1 VTTLKTLTPLT
12 TLSTSARGTA
22 TADEIWSRY
31 ADVRR
36 WSQWAPQI
44 RRVDA
49 DGDTLRAGL
58 SGTVRPLVGPGV
70 RFVVEDVDAAA
81 RTWAWRVR
89 LGPVGLVRMHLVH
102 GVEPD
107 GSTWLRVTGLL
118 PVVAGYLPLARFALG
133 RLVKA

>member
-1 VTTLKTLTPLT
+1 MTFQTTLT
-12 TLSTSARGTA
+12 TRARGTA
-22 TADEIWSRY
+22 TADEVWDRY

-49 DGDTLRAGL
+49 DGTTLRTGL
-58 SGTVRPLVGPGV
+58 SGTVRPVVGPGV
-70 RFVVEDVDAAA
+70 RFVVEDVDETA
-81 RTWAWRVR
+81 RTWAWRVKV
-89 LGPVGLVRMHLVH
+89 GPVGLVRMHLVH
-102 GVEPD
+102 GVEAD

-118 PVVAGYLPLARFALG
+118 PVVAGYLPLARIALG